1 MALPVVRSAFCK
13 SGITELLRDC
23 YGIKRP
29 MQNAGAGRGQFRWVN
44 GKAKLGF
51 KLQKLPFKRG
61 AVRDTLREDR
71 AEEQTSELQ
80 SHISPP
86 LPTPRPPVL
95 RAGGNLDGKTV
106 RRSAASNC
114 KGSRSNASRF
124 ATRSAS

>member
-51 KLQKLPFKRG
+51 KLQKLPFKRV
-61 AVRDTLREDR
+61 AFRDTFSEYPPVFCFPIFCDREKVCLCPPVWR
-71 AEEQTSELQ
+71 ERLIFVEKAFTEREQ
-80 SHISPP
+80 SPP
-86 LPTPRPPVL
+86 VCL
-95 RAGGNLDGKTV
+95 RKDLSNKNQLLSQN
-106 RRSAASNC
+106 RR
-114 KGSRSNASRF
+114 
-124 ATRSAS
+124 